1 MRKEPEQMQGA
12 VVFRAPSRDA
22 PLQSMKAV
30 LAVSTAVG
38 GTLSRVVSA
47 TKRAG
52 CAVGGRVG
60 GQGGPSGALAR

>member
-47 TKRAG
+47 TKRAD
-52 CAVGGRVG
+52 AVGGRVG
-60 GQGGPSGALAR
+60 GHGGPSGALAR